1 LNVLGA
7 LPALAAPAAAAAMG
21 ASATAAKGGIA
32 AKAAASA
39 TFAWAILGPVV
50 GILGGWLGYKV
61 NMANAESARERQFL
75 TKFFRFVLVLAGVF
89 CVGVSSFVYLMVS
102 GSSAHSM
109 RLTAAFVIFAISYCV
124 ALLALI
130 LWASRSV
137 RQIRLEETAKLPP
150 GLSRPAKPWHSRPF
164 EYRSRW
170 TLLGLPWVHVR
181 MECMQDGKT
190 LPAVGWIAIGN
201 LAYGVLFAFGG
212 VAVGAVS
219 IGGAVVG
226 LVAIGGGALG
236 LLSIAGVAVG
246 VWANGGAALGYLAS
260 GGGAM
265 GWLAAHGGAAVAH
278 SFAVGGSAVA
288 EHAND
293 AAARAFIRGNVFF
306 QYSERFMR
314 HGELL
319 IWLPMTLVVWQL
331 LSLRRTRRP
340 PGTTGSK

>member
-1 LNVLGA
+1 
-7 LPALAAPAAAAAMG
+7 
-21 ASATAAKGGIA
+21 
-32 AKAAASA
+32 
-39 TFAWAILGPVV
+39 
-50 GILGGWLGYKV
+50 
-61 NMANAESARERQFL
+61 
-75 TKFFRFVLVLAGVF
+75 
-89 CVGVSSFVYLMVS
+89 
-102 GSSAHSM
+102 
-109 RLTAAFVIFAISYCV
+109 
-124 ALLALI
+124 
-130 LWASRSV
+130 
-137 RQIRLEETAKLPP
+137 
-150 GLSRPAKPWHSRPF
+150 
-164 EYRSRW
+164 
-170 TLLGLPWVHVR
+170 
-181 MECMQDGKT
+181 MQDGKT